1 LSSCCLL
8 DSAAAALDPYA
19 IFTFEKMFENLS
31 LPHLLMV
38 LAVAILVFGPKRIP
52 EIAGSLGKGI
62 REFKKHIG
70 EATRPDS
77 PSDSSALSR
86 SGTNEVVSVTSTEM
100 PRAIPPE
107 ANDRGEP
114 KRLLD

>member
-1 LSSCCLL
+1 
-8 DSAAAALDPYA
+8 
-19 IFTFEKMFENLS
+19 MFENLS

-62 REFKKHIG
+62 REFKRHIG
-70 EATRPDS
+70 EASRPDS
-77 PSDSSALSR
+77 TSDSSALTR
-86 SGTNEVVSVTSTEM
+86 SATNEGVSVTSNELS
-100 PRAIPPE
+100 RATSPE
-107 ANDRGEP
+107 SSERGAP

>member
-1 LSSCCLL
+1 
-8 DSAAAALDPYA
+8 
-19 IFTFEKMFENLS
+19 MFENLS

-62 REFKKHIG
+62 REFKRHIG
-70 EATRPDS
+70 EASRSDS
-77 PSDSSALSR
+77 PSDSLEPFR
-86 SGTNEVVSVTSTEM
+86 SGSNQAVSATSNEVT
-100 PRAIPPE
+100 RAIPPE
-107 ANDRGEP
+107 SSDRGEP

>member
-1 LSSCCLL
+1 
-8 DSAAAALDPYA
+8 
-19 IFTFEKMFENLS
+19 MFENLS

-62 REFKKHIG
+62 REFKRHIG
-70 EATRPDS
+70 EASRSDS

-86 SGTNEVVSVTSTEM
+86 SGSNEAMSVTSNEVS
-100 PRAIPPE
+100 RAIPPE
-107 ANDRGEP
+107 SNERGEP
-114 KRLLD
+114 KRLLDGGSTP

>member
-1 LSSCCLL
+1 
-8 DSAAAALDPYA
+8 
-19 IFTFEKMFENLS
+19 MFENLS

-70 EATRPDS
+70 DASRADS
-77 PSDSSALSR
+77 SSDGSALSQ
-86 SGTNEVVSVTSTEM
+86 SVSNEVVSVTSNELT
-100 PRAIPPE
+100 RAAPPE
-107 ANDRGEP
+107 SNERGEP

>member
-1 LSSCCLL
+1 
-8 DSAAAALDPYA
+8 
-19 IFTFEKMFENLS
+19 MFENLS

-62 REFKKHIG
+62 REFKRHIG
-70 EATRPDS
+70 DATRSDS
-77 PSDSSALSR
+77 PSDNSALSR
-86 SGTNEVVSVTSTEM
+86 RGPNEIVSATSNEV

-107 ANDRGEP
+107 SNERDEP

>member
-1 LSSCCLL
+1 MQRRCTHTNLY
-8 DSAAAALDPYA
+8 PQN
-19 IFTFEKMFENLS
+19 MFENLS

-62 REFKKHIG
+62 REFKRHIG
-70 EATRPDS
+70 EATRSDS
-77 PSDSSALSR
+77 PTDSPKISR
-86 SGTNEVVSVTSTEM
+86 SGSNEIVSVTSNEM
-100 PRAIPPE
+100 TRAIPPE
-107 ANDRGEP
+107 SNERGEP